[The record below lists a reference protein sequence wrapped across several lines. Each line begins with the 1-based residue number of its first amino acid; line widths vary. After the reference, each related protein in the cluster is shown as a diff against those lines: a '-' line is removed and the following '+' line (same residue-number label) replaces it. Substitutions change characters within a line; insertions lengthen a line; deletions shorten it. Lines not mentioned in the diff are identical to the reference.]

1 MIHHFFKGQAHRPVY
16 LLLHGTGGTEH
27 DLIPL
32 AKQLDAQ
39 ASILTVRGEVQEN
52 GMSRFFKRIA
62 EGVFDLEDL
71 KLRTERLYV
80 FIQEAAKQYQ
90 FSVEDVVLVGYSN
103 GANIAANLLFEYGDV
118 VRGAILHHPMV
129 PQRGKVV
136 PDLNEMPIF
145 IGAGIN
151 DPLCSIQESE
161 DLIQL
166 LKEAGAEVHPH
177 FENNGHTLTNTEV
190 EAASQWVA
198 SQLKGEQ

>member
-103 GANIAANLLFEYGDV
+103 GANIAANL
-118 VRGAILHHPMV
+118 
-129 PQRGKVV
+129 
-136 PDLNEMPIF
+136 
-145 IGAGIN
+145 
-151 DPLCSIQESE
+151 
-161 DLIQL
+161 
-166 LKEAGAEVHPH
+166 
-177 FENNGHTLTNTEV
+177 
-190 EAASQWVA
+190 
-198 SQLKGEQ
+198 